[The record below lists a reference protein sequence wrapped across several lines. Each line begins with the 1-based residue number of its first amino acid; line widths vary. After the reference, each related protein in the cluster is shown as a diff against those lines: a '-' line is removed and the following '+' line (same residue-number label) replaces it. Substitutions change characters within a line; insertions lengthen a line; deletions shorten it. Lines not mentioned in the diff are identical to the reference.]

1 MHILVPYYFIASQ
14 GPKDNTIDD
23 FWTMCFEY
31 NVTRILMLC
40 TEFEGDK
47 RKCSNY
53 WDDNMKSDLFENK
66 GNSNIMKDNNLEQK
80 IIQVCNKKTGEMR
93 KFPHLQF
100 KDWPDHST
108 PNIQNY
114 VQLFQYLFNFIDERN
129 NDNKTKNNP
138 VLVHCSAGIGRTGV
152 FLTLYGI
159 CNEINKAI
167 QQGQE
172 ITFSVFNFVRKLKEM
187 RMFSVENI
195 NQYNFIYKFL
205 EEYLKEKN
213 IPKPDNKIIN

>member
-53 WDDNMKSDLFENK
+53 WDDKMKSDLFENK